1 MFTISSISFNIN
13 EKRNR
18 ARDIFKLKLIIKKKK
33 KLNFICLSH
42 FIKLYL
48 NYIQYIII

>member
-33 KLNFICLSH
+33 NFIL
-42 FIKLYL
+42 FVYLTLL
-48 NYIQYIII
+48 NYI

>member
-18 ARDIFKLKLIIKKKK
+18 ARDIFKLKLIKKKK
-33 KLNFICLSH
+33 KNFIL
-42 FIKLYL
+42 FVYLTLL
-48 NYIQYIII
+48 NYI